1 MSRVLVVDDSATVR
15 TVVRKVLQSSR
26 YRLESEEADG
36 GAAALECAGSRPFD
50 VVFLDCDMPVMDGW
64 ATLAELQRS
73 HPKLAVVMMTGAND
87 NRIVD
92 RARTAGAK
100 ELLFKPFYPKDIDAV
115 RNRLFGLMPA
125 KVT

>member
-1 MSRVLVVDDSATVR
+1 MAVPPLSNVPAAGRSTLFSSTAT
-15 TVVRKVLQSSR
+15 
-26 YRLESEEADG
+26 
-36 GAAALECAGSRPFD
+36 C
-50 VVFLDCDMPVMDGW
+50 PVMDGW
-64 ATLAELQRS
+64 ATLAELQRN

-115 RNRLFGLMPA
+115 LSRLFGLMPA